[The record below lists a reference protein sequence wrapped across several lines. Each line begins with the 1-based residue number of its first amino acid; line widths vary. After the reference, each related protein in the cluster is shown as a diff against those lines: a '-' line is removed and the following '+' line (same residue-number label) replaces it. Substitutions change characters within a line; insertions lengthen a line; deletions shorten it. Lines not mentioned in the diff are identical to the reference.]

1 MIPTAA
7 HWAEK
12 YNHAV
17 ESADARGIVVVQYL
31 PEIPIE
37 KIAKV
42 FSGNSVEKEST
53 AVAKPEDSTDKS
65 TAVAEREV
73 EVDHAAP
80 EEVDLSDE

>member
-1 MIPTAA
+1 VIPTAA

-17 ESADARGIVVVQYL
+17 ESASARGIVVVQYL

-42 FSGNSVEKEST
+42 FSGNSTEREI
-53 AVAKPEDSTDKS
+53 
-65 TAVAEREV
+65 VAETNPET
-73 EVDHAAP
+73 EEAQAAFP
-80 EEVDLSDE
+80 EPEIGATPTEAADNSNK

>member
-12 YNHAV
+12 YNHALK
-17 ESADARGIVVVQYL
+17 SAGTRGIVVVQYL

-42 FSGNSVEKEST
+42 FSGNGTEREC
-53 AVAKPEDSTDKS
+53 VAENKPEAEVAQ
-65 TAVAEREV
+65 TASPELEA
-73 EVDHAAP
+73 DAAP
-80 EEVDLSDE
+80 TEAVDNSDE

>member
-7 HWAEK
+7 YWAEK

-17 ESADARGIVVVQYL
+17 ESAGTRGIVVVQYL

-42 FSGNSVEKEST
+42 FSGNSAKKEST
-53 AVAKPEDSTDKS
+53 AVAKPEDSTDES
-65 TAVAEREV
+65 TTIAEHEV
-73 EVDHAAP
+73 EVD
-80 EEVDLSDE
+80 DRSDE